1 MRYMKSNIIISMA
14 AASIAVALPALSGQE
29 SAPAGSVRDGLQ
41 EAAEEAK
48 EQERSGPSI
57 TDIDRLF
64 EDPQADQSDAEEQEN
79 GVSEMDDSFASP
91 IGTDMALDA
100 SDLISVDYP
109 NEEIRTV
116 LRNVAD
122 LYVLNLVVPDTLV
135 GTTSIKLRDVTWRQ
149 IYSVV
154 LEPVGYTFIEEGSI
168 IKVVSRDTLNIEP
181 PITEI
186 FMVNYAEADSIATT
200 LRNLV
205 DASKGGAVQVD
216 KRSNALIV
224 SERASKM
231 DNIRAVVDRLDK
243 PTQQVFIET
252 RFIEVTDTDVKNI
265 GVNWSSLRSYEMSV
279 GNLQKTWGD
288 SFNRD
293 RVTTGNSDQSN
304 QTNLG
309 DVAFKNG
316 DSEMSGMGVSH
327 GTLVDNLTGQT
338 LIDSTSVGESTLV
351 THAVNNL
358 YSLVD
363 TDGLNRS
370 SSAVFS
376 AAEFGIVIGALKEQG
391 GSKLVSNPTVVTLN
405 NQEATINV
413 GEEFPIPNYQY
424 NEETGGFEVSN
435 FEYKQIGVNLKVTP
449 SVNNAGL
456 INLKV
461 VPEVSSRTGVV
472 NFGGAGGA
480 AIPLISTRRTETQ
493 IALKDGFTMGIG
505 GLMETSH
512 SDDGTQ
518 VPVLGK
524 VPGLGRLFRHE
535 SKKESKR
542 NLLIF
547 ITAKILPS
555 EEADFEDVFSQE
567 MMNAAG
573 VDAVSLRNR

>member
-1 MRYMKSNIIISMA
+1 MA
-14 AASIAVALPALSGQE
+14 AATIVAGVPALFGQE
-29 SAPAGSVRDGLQ
+29 APPAGSVRDGLQ
-41 EAAEEAK
+41 QSAPAAK
-48 EQERSGPSI
+48 EQESSGPRI

-64 EDPQADQSDAEEQEN
+64 DNRSADQENAAEEEN
-79 GVSEMDDSFASP
+79 GVSNMDDSFASP
-91 IGTDMALDA
+91 IGNEMTLDA

-122 LYVLNLVVPDTLV
+122 LYTLNLVVPDTLV

-154 LEPVGYTFIEEGSI
+154 LDPVGYTFIEEGSI
-168 IKVVSRDTLNIEP
+168 IKIVSRDTLNFEP

-186 FMVNYAEADSIATT
+186 FMVNYADAESIAGT

-205 DASKGGAVQVD
+205 DAEAGGAVQVD
-216 KRSNALIV
+216 TRSNALIV

-231 DNIRAVVDRLDK
+231 DSIRAVVERLDK

-252 RFIEVTDTDVKNI
+252 RFIEVNDTDVKNI
-265 GVNWSSLRSYEMSV
+265 GVNWSSLRNY
-279 GNLQKTWGD
+279 
-288 SFNRD
+288 
-293 RVTTGNSDQSN
+293 
-304 QTNLG
+304 
-309 DVAFKNG
+309 
-316 DSEMSGMGVSH
+316 GVSAGQLQTVYNRNSEGSRVKDFTDDYNTGDIAFEQDGSSVTELGNRR
-327 GTLVDNLTGQT
+327 GTLTDNLSGQRLLDLSSTGTSSLASAAFNSLKNISNGRQT
-338 LIDSTSVGESTLV
+338 
-351 THAVNNL
+351 
-358 YSLVD
+358 
-363 TDGLNRS
+363 
-370 SSAVFS
+370 SAVFS
-376 AAEFGIVIGALKEQG
+376 ADEFGFVISALKEQG
-391 GSKLVSNPTVVTLN
+391 GSKLVSNPTVVALN

-424 NEETGGFEVSN
+424 NEETGAFEVSN
-435 FEYKQIGVNLKVTP
+435 FEYKQIGVNLQVTP

-472 NFGGAGGA
+472 TFGGAGGA
-480 AIPLISTRRTETQ
+480 SIPLISTRKTVTQ

-505 GLMETSH
+505 GLMESSKN
-512 SDDGTQ
+512 SDDSQ

-524 VPGLGRLFRHE
+524 VPGLGRFFKHE
-535 SKKESKR
+535 SKRETTR

-567 MMNAAG
+567 MMEASG
-573 VDAVSLRNR
+573 VDPVSLRNR

>member
-1 MRYMKSNIIISMA
+1 MKSNIIISIA
-14 AASIAVALPALSGQE
+14 AATIAVGVPVLYGQE
-29 SAPAGSVRDGLQ
+29 AAPAGSVRDELQ
-41 EAAEEAK
+41 QSTSETKEEA
-48 EQERSGPSI
+48 SGPRI

-64 EDPQADQSDAEEQEN
+64 ENRNTGEQDATEEEN
-79 GVSEMDDSFASP
+79 GVSAIDDSFASP
-91 IGTDMALDA
+91 LGNEMTLDA

-122 LYVLNLVVPDTLV
+122 LYTLNLVVPDTLV

-149 IYSVV
+149 IYSVI
-154 LEPVGYTFIEEGSI
+154 LDPVGYTFIEEGSI
-168 IKVVSRDTLNIEP
+168 IKIVSRDTLNFEP

-186 FMVNYAEADSIATT
+186 FMVNYADAESIAAT
-200 LRNLV
+200 LRSLV
-205 DASKGGAVQVD
+205 DAEAGGAVQVD
-216 KRSNALIV
+216 TRSNALIV
-224 SERASKM
+224 SERASRM
-231 DNIRAVVDRLDK
+231 DSIRAVVERLDK

-265 GVNWSSLRSYEMSV
+265 GVNWSSLRNYGV
-279 GNLQKTWGD
+279 GVGEINKQWGS
-288 SFNRD
+288 SFDRD
-293 RVTTGNSDQSN
+293 RVTSGNSDQSN
-304 QTNLG
+304 ETNLG
-309 DVAFKNG
+309 DIAFSRG
-316 DSEMSGMGVSH
+316 DAEMSGMGVNR
-327 GTLVDNLTGQT
+327 GRLVDNISGQT
-338 LIDSTSVGESTLV
+338 LIDSTSVGESTLI

-363 TDGLNRS
+363 TKGMTRS
-370 SSAVFS
+370 ASAVFT
-376 AAEFGIVIGALKEQG
+376 ADQFGFVLSALKEQG

-461 VPEVSSRTGVV
+461 VPEVSSRTGIV
-472 NFGGAGGA
+472 NFGGASGA
-480 AIPLISTRRTETQ
+480 SIPLISTRRTETQ

-505 GLMETSH
+505 GLMESSNN
-512 SDDGTQ
+512 SDDSH
-518 VPVLGK
+518 VPLLGK
-524 VPGLGRLFRHE
+524 VPGLGRLFKHE
-535 SKKESKR
+535 SKTETKR

-567 MMNAAG
+567 MMEASG
-573 VDAVSLRNR
+573 VDPVSLRNR